1 MKIRYDEPSIRMS
14 IIITDREHIYRWGRT
29 HRSHE
34 RFSRRKWG
42 PSWRYRRS
50 VGCITPTNHGL
61 PERRESTRLRAASPR
76 GFEISVQTVLP
87 CTPAPRRISFGR
99 LKLGRKL
106 PRLCG
111 SSREMAREVDRTEF
125 SLGTTLR
132 FDCSPIS
139 NTSTEGKAGA
149 FRLRRDERVGVRS
162 RWFLSAQVHL
172 QIELESNDYG
182 VLLSDKDLYMK
193 AKRTVYLSG
202 RSDFKLGA
210 IIAQHRM

>member
-50 VGCITPTNHGL
+50 VGCITATKDGL

-99 LKLGRKL
+99 LRQCPDLL
-106 PRLCG
+106 TLFAPPRNG
-111 SSREMAREVDRTEF
+111 SEEGRTEF
-125 SLGTTLR
+125 SLGTSPGYSFAATASVAAST
-132 FDCSPIS
+132 CS
-139 NTSTEGKAGA
+139 
-149 FRLRRDERVGVRS
+149 
-162 RWFLSAQVHL
+162 
-172 QIELESNDYG
+172 
-182 VLLSDKDLYMK
+182 LYSL
-193 AKRTVYLSG
+193 ASSIPGTIP
-202 RSDFKLGA
+202 FKLD
-210 IIAQHRM
+210 IMEFMTL